1 MVKHS
6 GNLFAALLAATT
18 AFPGSAS
25 AQAVSC
31 EELRAKVEAKIR
43 GNGVTVFAVEII
55 ESTSKPQG
63 QVVGTCERGTKQLV
77 YSPGSSKT
85 GSPSEPA
92 RAAAAASAASGS
104 KSKSAAV
111 ITECADGRVITTGS
125 CKK

>member
-1 MVKHS
+1 MFKRS
-6 GNLFAALLAATT
+6 GYLLTVLVAVIT
-18 AFPGSAS
+18 AVPGRAS

-92 RAAAAASAASGS
+92 RAVAAASAASGS